1 MAASEMFERIIDEVR
16 SSNLNFQIQMT
27 PFSANIVIK
36 KTLIRDNSGFPLIPT
51 TYPNH
56 DNEQKKNYKKVTEE
70 MEALK
75 VSHTTVQNDLEEV
88 RTENKYYQEVIKNL
102 QETLEKKK
110 EIENHEDKKK
120 NRAQNKAEIEMVNQK
135 PTENLPKRL
144 SKEGKSNNAK
154 VESEIDTFDDDID
167 VNFNYN

>member
-1 MAASEMFERIIDEVR
+1 MAEFNSDFNPTMAASEMFERIIDEVR

-75 VSHTTVQNDLEEV
+75 VSYTTVQND
-88 RTENKYYQEVIKNL
+88 
-102 QETLEKKK
+102 
-110 EIENHEDKKK
+110 
-120 NRAQNKAEIEMVNQK
+120 
-135 PTENLPKRL
+135 
-144 SKEGKSNNAK
+144 
-154 VESEIDTFDDDID
+154 
-167 VNFNYN
+167 